1 METALNIARAQ
12 FAVTT
17 LFHMVWAL
25 LGIGLS
31 FFLVVLEAFWLRTG
45 KEVYLRHVR
54 FWSSI
59 FIVVFGIGVASGIPL
74 EFQFGAN
81 WSRFSAS
88 SGQIMG
94 NLLAFEAATAFA
106 LEAAFLAV
114 FIFGWG
120 RVGKRVH
127 MFSAVMVALGATLSA
142 FWIMSANSWMQT
154 PAGVTVAAGKIS
166 VTDYAAAIFNPSLPI
181 SFAHIWVASAESVV
195 FVMGGVCAWY
205 ILRNRNKAFFLS
217 AFKIL
222 IVAGIILTPL
232 QVYLGDASGRE
243 VVKEQPAKAA
253 AMEADWQTNPPGT
266 SAAWAVVAWPN
277 EKAQDNQWQIT
288 VPYALSLLATHSIN
302 GQVTGLT
309 AFPVDQQPPIAIPFY
324 SFRLMVLLGFLMV
337 AAILWAVWLWWRK
350 RLSPDN
356 VGENRWF
363 LKLWVY
369 AFPLGIIATEAGWAV
384 REVGRQPW
392 IIYGIMKTSA
402 GVSTVGLTATAT
414 SLALFIAV
422 YLALS
427 VVFVFFVVRILR
439 RGPDLSEPLSA
450 LFRRK

>member
-1 METALNIARAQ
+1 MEAALNIARAQ

-31 FFLVVLEAFWLRTG
+31 FFMVVLEAFWLRTG
-45 KEVYLRHVR
+45 NEVYLRHVR

-59 FIVVFGIGVASGIPL
+59 FIVAFGIGVASGIPL

-81 WSRFSAS
+81 WSQFSAD

-94 NLLAFEAATAFA
+94 NLLAFEGATAFA
-106 LEAAFLAV
+106 LEAAFLALFV
-114 FIFGWG
+114 FGWD

-166 VTDYAAAIFNPSLPI
+166 VTDYAAAIFNPSFPI
-181 SFAHIWVASAESVV
+181 SFAHTWVASVESAV

-205 ILRNRNKAFFLS
+205 ILRNHNTAFFLS

-222 IVAGIILTPL
+222 IVAGIVLAPL

-243 VVKEQPAKAA
+243 VVKNQPAKAA
-253 AMEADWQTNPPGT
+253 AMEAHWQTNRPGT
-266 SAAWAVVAWPN
+266 SAAWAAVAWPN
-277 EKAQDNQWQIT
+277 PKAQDNSWEIT
-288 VPYALSLLATHSIN
+288 IPYALSLLSTHSLN
-302 GQVTGLT
+302 GQVTGLK
-309 AFPVDQQPPIAIPFY
+309 AFPIDQQPPVAIPFY
-324 SFRLMVLLGFLMV
+324 SFRLMVLLGFVMV
-337 AAILWAVWLWWRK
+337 AAVLWALWLWLRK
-350 RLSPDN
+350 RLRSDN
-356 VGENRWF
+356 VGQNRWF
-363 LKLWVY
+363 LKFWVY
-369 AFPLGIIATEAGWAV
+369 AFPSGILATEFGWAV

-402 GVSTVGLTATAT
+402 GVSTVGTIASAT

-422 YLALS
+422 YVALS
-427 VVFVFFVVRILR
+427 AVFVFFVIRILR
-439 RGPDLSEPLSA
+439 KGPDLSEPLPA
-450 LFRRK
+450 QFRRK